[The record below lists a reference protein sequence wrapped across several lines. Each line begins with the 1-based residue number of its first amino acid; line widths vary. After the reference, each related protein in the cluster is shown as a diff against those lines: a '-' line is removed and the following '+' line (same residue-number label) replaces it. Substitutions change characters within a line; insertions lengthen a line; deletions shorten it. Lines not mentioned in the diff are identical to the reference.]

1 MCFLHSL
8 HSSSLQLRVDK
19 SISTLW
25 EARIFRGQEIQWA
38 PDLWLETCP
47 HLTASVFSEAERSGS
62 LVFPSAH
69 PQPHRGHL
77 PLESQHILPKIC
89 WGGQITEIKSLQD
102 GNPGFFIF
110 NKAGMSWNLCFVCT
124 VSSISPPA
132 VRNPPTPRR
141 MLRPR
146 AVSVSSL
153 LITSVIRARNRA
165 SKWCRDTSYFPQL
178 AGSCCHVSLHPRAQR
193 EMTQPAGGALLTS
206 QTPLFSLS
214 PSTRPWMFLTV

>member
-25 EARIFRGQEIQWA
+25 EALIFRGQEIQWA

-62 LVFPSAH
+62 LMFPSAH

-77 PLESQHILPKIC
+77 PLESQHSLPKIC

-110 NKAGMSWNLCFVCT
+110 NKAGMSWNLYFICT
-124 VSSISPPA
+124 VSSISSAA
-132 VRNPPTPRR
+132 VRNPPTPEAYAQATCYKCKFSANHICNKIQKQGLQ
-141 MLRPR
+141 ML
-146 AVSVSSL
+146 
-153 LITSVIRARNRA
+153 
-165 SKWCRDTSYFPQL
+165 
-178 AGSCCHVSLHPRAQR
+178 
-193 EMTQPAGGALLTS
+193 
-206 QTPLFSLS
+206 
-214 PSTRPWMFLTV
+214 